1 MLQGVSDRW
10 PIAELL
16 YTLGTI
22 RECILSSESVR
33 TSNSVEILVSTELKT
48 DCGLYQNYE
57 NVY

>member
-10 PIAELL
+10 PIAQLVRL
-16 YTLGTI
+16 STT
-22 RECILSSESVR
+22 RECTLSSESVR
-33 TSNSVEILVSTELKT
+33 TSSSVEILVSAEPKT